1 MKIVWFEDMTKN
13 MIKSIREVASFA
25 GYHLTELKVLQL
37 DDLLYID
44 NFRKA
49 MVNSKEGDKE
59 GQESTKKFI
68 RKGQKISK
76 AFFFH
81 LIL

>member
-1 MKIVWFEDMTKN
+1 MTKN

-59 GQESTKKFI
+59 GQENTKKFI
-68 RKGQKISK
+68 RKGRKISK
-76 AFFFH
+76 TFFC
-81 LIL
+81 L

>member
-1 MKIVWFEDMTKN
+1 M
-13 MIKSIREVASFA
+13 ASFT

-49 MVNSKEGDKE
+49 MINSNKGDEGRQKHMKE
-59 GQESTKKFI
+59 FI
-68 RKGQKISK
+68 RKGMVISK
-76 AFFFH
+76 VI
-81 LIL
+81 LILQTVRV